1 MKKTIVL
8 ILVICMLFTFMGGC
22 SSKNT
27 TQPNNKTNAD
37 GTPIVEGT
45 GNKIKMFRYT
55 WSDFLGDGYIHG
67 KSLYDDCAAFYRI
80 VNALE
85 NLEETGE
92 VAEKIL
98 DDPAAEQKYF
108 GEPEYMGTISWIQR
122 SFREPLPID
131 NRIMWI
137 EMSGNIY
144 RLSPNLSQIC
154 IVETHFGEGRM
165 LEMTDELKAD
175 LNAAWNYAPYNYY
188 LGEYSYSSDT
198 LEMDH
203 VFEANSTVKVNVKDI
218 YLENVFHSENN
229 KITVELISTVDQEV
243 KVHVESWQSEDNLG
257 SNETKTV
264 TLKKNKP
271 TVVEFEFFGFYD
283 FGYRLSIK
291 ADNTKVEMSIWP

>member
-8 ILVICMLFTFMGGC
+8 MLVICMLFTFMGGC

-45 GNKIKMFRYT
+45 GNKIKIFRYT
-55 WSDFLGDGYIHG
+55 WSDFWGDGYIHG

-80 VNALE
+80 VNALDT
-85 NLEETGE
+85 LKETGE
-92 VAEKIL
+92 IAEKIL
-98 DDPAAEQKYF
+98 DDPTAEQKYF
-108 GEPEYMGTISWIQR
+108 GETFHMGK
-122 SFREPLPID
+122 PLPID
-131 NRIMWI
+131 NRTMWI

-175 LNAAWNYAPYNYY
+175 LNAAWDYAPYNYY
-188 LGEYSYSSDT
+188 FGKYSYSSDT

-218 YLENVFHSENN
+218 YLENVHHSENN

-257 SNETKTV
+257 SDETKTV

-271 TVVEFEFFGFYD
+271 TVVEFEFYGFYG
-283 FGYRLSIK
+283 FRYRLSIK